1 MRIVHYYPRAL
12 IGDGGMTGAVRHL
25 SVALSEAGADAVIA
39 YDEGPQPPSDGR
51 VRWAPVRHIGPSRE
65 RLPLPAQLEPALRG
79 ADLVVLNSAWAA
91 HNVVAGRV
99 ARKLG
104 VAYVLA
110 PRGAYEEQIFNRR
123 RPVKRLWW
131 AALEGPLVRRA
142 RAMHLFFDA
151 ERHIPERLGF
161 TGGVI
166 VAPNGVEA
174 PHDIEWDGGS
184 GGYVL
189 WMGRFDAEHKGI
201 DLLVRA
207 VASLPVAAR
216 PQLRL
221 HGPDSRN
228 GGKLAIRELVRELG
242 LDPWVS
248 VRDAVYG
255 REKWETLAAALG
267 FAYPSRWEGFG
278 NSVAEAASIG
288 VPVVVTPYYL
298 GRFLAERD
306 AAILVEASTHGVA
319 VGLQAVAG
327 PGARAIGRN
336 GRRVVE
342 EHITWE
348 RVGAAWLTQ
357 ARDLV

>member
-12 IGDGGMTGAVRHL
+12 IGDGGMTGAVRRL
-25 SVALSEAGADAVIA
+25 SGALSKGGAEAVIA
-39 YDEGPQPPSDGR
+39 YDEGPPPPADDG
-51 VRWAPVRHIGPSRE
+51 VRWVPVRHVGPSRE
-65 RLPLPAQLEPALRG
+65 RLPVPSQLEPALRG

-104 VAYVLA
+104 VSYVVA

-123 RPVKRLWW
+123 RPVKRVWW
-131 AALEGPLVRRA
+131 ATLEGPLVRRA

-151 ERHIPERLGF
+151 ERHIPARLGF
-161 TGGVI
+161 SGGVI

-174 PHDIEWDGGS
+174 PDDIEWDGGS

-189 WMGRFDAEHKGI
+189 WMGRFDPEHKGI
-201 DLLVRA
+201 DLLVHA
-207 VASLPVAAR
+207 VASLPPGDR

-228 GGKLAIRELVRELG
+228 GGKVEMRELVRELG
-242 LDPWVS
+242 LEPWVS

-255 REKWETLAAALG
+255 REKWETLARSVG

-278 NSVAEAASIG
+278 NSLAEAASIG
-288 VPVVVTPYYL
+288 VPSVVTPYYL

-306 AAILVEASTHGVA
+306 AAILVDASIAGVA
-319 VGLQAVAG
+319 AGLQAVADS
-327 PGARAIGRN
+327 AEIGRN
-336 GRRVVE
+336 ARKVVE

-357 ARDLV
+357 ARELV

>member
-39 YDEGPQPPSDGR
+39 YDEGPQPPSGGP

-79 ADLVVLNSAWAA
+79 ADLVVLNSAWVA
-91 HNVVAGRV
+91 HNVVAARV
-99 ARKLG
+99 ASKLG

-123 RPVKRLWW
+123 RPIKRLWW

-161 TGGVI
+161 SGAVI

-201 DLLVRA
+201 DLLVRG
-207 VASLPVAAR
+207 VGSLPVSAR

-255 REKWETLAAALG
+255 REKWKTLAAAVG

-319 VGLQAVAG
+319 VGLQAVAE
-327 PGARAIGRN
+327 PGAGAIGRN
-336 GRRVVE
+336 GRKVVE

>member
-1 MRIVHYYPRAL
+1 
-12 IGDGGMTGAVRHL
+12 MTGAVRRL
-25 SVALSEAGADAVIA
+25 STALSEAGAEAVIA
-39 YDEGPQPPSDGR
+39 YDEGPEPPSDGH
-51 VRWAPVRHIGPSRE
+51 VRWVPVRHVGPSRE
-65 RLPLPAQLEPALRG
+65 RIPVPSALEPALRD

-91 HNVVAGRV
+91 HNVVAGRL
-99 ARKLG
+99 AQRLD

-110 PRGAYEEQIFNRR
+110 PRGAYEPQIFSRR
-123 RPVKRLWW
+123 RPVKRVWW
-131 AALEGPLVRRA
+131 ATLEGPLVARA

-151 ERHIPERLGF
+151 ERHILERLRF

-189 WMGRFDAEHKGI
+189 WMGRFDVEHKGI

-207 VASLPVAAR
+207 VAALPGEER

-228 GGKLAIRELVRELG
+228 RGRATVAALVRELA
-242 LDPWVS
+242 LEPWIS
-248 VRDAVYG
+248 IHEAVYG
-255 REKWETLAAALG
+255 REKWETLARARG

-278 NSVAEAASIG
+278 NSLAEAASIG
-288 VPVVVTPYYL
+288 VPAVVTPYYL
-298 GRFLAERD
+298 GRFLAARD
-306 AAILVEASTHGVA
+306 AAIVVDPSPAGVA
-319 VGLQAVAG
+319 SGLRALAQASAAQVGQN
-327 PGARAIGRN
+327 ARK
-336 GRRVVE
+336 VVE

-348 RVGAAWLTQ
+348 RVGEAWLRQ
-357 ARDLV
+357 ARALV

>member
-25 SVALSEAGADAVIA
+25 SVALSEAGAEAVIA
-39 YDEGPQPPSDGR
+39 YDEGPQPPSDGP

-161 TGGVI
+161 PGAVI

-207 VASLPVAAR
+207 VGSLSVSAR

-255 REKWETLAAALG
+255 REKWETLAAAVG

-319 VGLQAVAG
+319 LGLQAVAE
-327 PGARAIGRN
+327 PGAGAIGRN
-336 GRRVVE
+336 GRKVVE
-342 EHITWE
+342 QHITWE

>member
-12 IGDGGMTGAVRHL
+12 VGDGGMTGAVRRL
-25 SVALSEAGADAVIA
+25 SNALSEAGAEAVIA
-39 YDEGPQPPSDGR
+39 YDEGPEPPSDGH
-51 VRWAPVRHIGPSRE
+51 VRWVPVHHVGPSRE
-65 RLPLPAQLEPALRG
+65 RLPVPSDLEPALRG

-91 HNVVAGRV
+91 HNVVAGRL

-104 VAYVLA
+104 VPYVLA

-123 RPVKRLWW
+123 RPIKRVWW

-151 ERHIPERLGF
+151 ERHILERLGF

-189 WMGRFDAEHKGI
+189 WMGRFDVEHKGI
-201 DLLVRA
+201 DLLARA
-207 VASLPVAAR
+207 VGALSPSAR

-228 GGKLAIRELVRELG
+228 RGKAAVEALVRDLG
-242 LDPWVS
+242 LERWIS
-248 VRDAVYG
+248 IHDAVYG
-255 REKWETLAAALG
+255 RDKWETLARAVG

-288 VPVVVTPYYL
+288 VPTIVTPYYL

-306 AAILVEASTHGVA
+306 AAILVEASPTGVA
-319 VGLQAVAG
+319 SGLRAVSDASAAHVGQN
-327 PGARAIGRN
+327 ARK
-336 GRRVVE
+336 VVE

-348 RVGAAWLTQ
+348 RVGVTWLRQ
-357 ARDLV
+357 ARALL

>member
-1 MRIVHYYPRAL
+1 MQIVHYYPRAL
-12 IGDGGMTGAVRHL
+12 VGDGGMTGAVRRL
-25 SVALSEAGADAVIA
+25 SGALTDAGAEAVIA
-39 YDEGPQPPSDGR
+39 YDDGPPPPSDGP
-51 VRWAPVRHIGPSRE
+51 VRWVPVRHVGPSGE
-65 RLPLPAQLEPALRG
+65 RLPLPSQLEPALKC

-104 VAYVLA
+104 VPYVLA

-131 AALEGPLVRRA
+131 TALEGPLVRHA

-161 TGGVI
+161 SGGVI

-174 PHDIEWDGGS
+174 PPDIEWDGGS

-189 WMGRFDAEHKGI
+189 WMGRFDPEHKGI

-207 VASLPVAAR
+207 VAALPAEER
-216 PQLRL
+216 PQIRL
-221 HGPDSRN
+221 HGPDSRS
-228 GGKLAIRELVRELG
+228 GGKMEMSELVRELR
-242 LDPWVS
+242 LEPWVS

-255 REKWETLAAALG
+255 REKWETLARAVG

-288 VPVVVTPYYL
+288 VPTIVTPYYL

-306 AAILVEASTHGVA
+306 AAILVEASITGVA
-319 VGLQAVAG
+319 GGLQAVVA
-327 PGARAIGRN
+327 PGAREIGRN
-336 GRRVVE
+336 ARKVVE

-348 RVGAAWLTQ
+348 RVGATWLKQ
-357 ARDLV
+357 ARELV